1 MAHANVALN
10 FNAFLEKTKLKDSSN
25 YTDWVRN
32 LRIIL
37 IAAKKAYV
45 LDAPLG
51 EAPVFPATQ
60 DVMKAWQSRSADYSR
75 VSAAWF
81 SAACFTA

>member
-1 MAHANVALN
+1 MANTHVHLN
-10 FNAFLEKTKLKDSSN
+10 FNTFLEKTKLKDDGRN
-25 YTDWVRN
+25 YTDWVLD

-45 LDAPLG
+45 LEAPLG

-60 DVMKAWQSRSADYSR
+60 DIMNAW
-75 VSAAWF
+75 
-81 SAACFTA
+81 